1 MQKIVSFVGVDGC
14 LEACHWWIFGS
25 SALIAHDPVP
35 FVGSNEIANPLMTT
49 TFFTATG
56 WSYVVIISCKQRACL
71 PLLRICN
78 WCHLSENHMP
88 SRSWCCSCGIPYM
101 CWWTKTTFSIQ
112 VGSQK
117 AMQPRSSEE
126 QESLS
131 CMAVF
136 AVCSRKVCMFFQ
148 VTRIL

>member
-35 FVGSNEIANPLMTT
+35 FVGSNEIAKPLMTT
-49 TFFTATG
+49 AFFTATG

-71 PLLRICN
+71 PLLTICN
-78 WCHLSENHMP
+78 MVSSFRKSHAFQVLVLFMW
-88 SRSWCCSCGIPYM
+88 YM

>member
-88 SRSWCCSCGIPYM
+88 SRSWCCSCGI
-101 CWWTKTTFSIQ
+101 C
-112 VGSQK
+112 VGGLKQLSQSRWDLRK
-117 AMQPRSSEE
+117 QCSPGPQRNRSH
-126 QESLS
+126 
-131 CMAVF
+131 
-136 AVCSRKVCMFFQ
+136 
-148 VTRIL
+148 